1 MASLIDLKRTCL
13 LVKLSIG
20 IEFQNTF
27 TVEKSGPINDKL
39 SIENSR
45 LKDQF
50 LDKAI
55 IEKSPAT
62 KLIIT
67 I

>member
-45 LKDQF
+45 LKDQL